1 MDGMTPAP
9 KRKGRPPGSTL
20 PPEQRASVA
29 LHARLTPAH
38 AAKYAALGGV
48 DFLRRML
55 DRARV

>member
-1 MDGMTPAP
+1 MTAEP

-38 AAKYAALGGV
+38 AAKWEALGGV
-48 DFLRRML
+48 EWLRRML